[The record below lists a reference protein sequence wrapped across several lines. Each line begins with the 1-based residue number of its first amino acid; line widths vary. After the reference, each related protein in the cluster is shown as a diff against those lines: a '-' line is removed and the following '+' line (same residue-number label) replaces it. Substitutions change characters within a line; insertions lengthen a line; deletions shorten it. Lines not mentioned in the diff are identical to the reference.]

1 MALRDRKM
9 KGILSVALLVACCL
23 TAAPRLIAQAP
34 ATAGDATAPG
44 QKKQPAAPQQATP
57 FQSNANPFPTD
68 TSNVPVLP
76 SKSTPAQPEGTYN
89 APESA
94 GIPLPGEDLD
104 PIRSPDDPLPSAN
117 SGAEADSSSSLAG
130 LEKLLPPPDDDQPSK
145 KKKLV
150 VKEPTHQEAASKDI
164 EVGTYYLQTKNWKG
178 ALSRFESALIL
189 DPENPDVYWGL
200 AEAEHRVGN
209 LADAR
214 AHYQK
219 VVEYDPDSRHGKDAV
234 KILKDPEIAN
244 GKNPPP
250 SPPPATATQE

>member
-1 MALRDRKM
+1 M
-9 KGILSVALLVACCL
+9 KGILSVALLVFCCL
-23 TAAPRLIAQAP
+23 TAPPLVAQAAAG
-34 ATAGDATAPG
+34 ATD
-44 QKKQPAAPQQATP
+44 QKKPAAAAPP
-57 FQSNANPFPTD
+57 SQSNANPFPTD

-89 APESA
+89 PPEAA
-94 GIPLPGEDLD
+94 GIPLPGDDLD
-104 PIRSPDDPLPSAN
+104 PVRSPDDPAPAPASSAD
-117 SGAEADSSSSLAG
+117 ADSSSSLAG
-130 LEKLLPPPDDDQPSK
+130 IEKLLPPPDDDQPSK

-234 KILKDPEIAN
+234 RILKDPEIAN

-250 SPPPATATQE
+250 TPPPATETPQ